1 MDEGRLRLLPE
12 PNRPFLPRFAGRFAP
27 SILIYLDDSFCVHPS
42 ILYLSPSLPP
52 SVPSS
57 HPFLLDRHIGDAP
70 EIAQVTRFEGGKTTR
85 PRQTDVRTDGRS
97 DGRREREI
105 WNDRRRSEVP
115 DEIESEAGTGEE
127 RRASLTAI
135 NDGPPLSIYRTG
147 RQSHSSIVRP
157 PDGWANI

>member
-1 MDEGRLRLLPE
+1 MT
-12 PNRPFLPRFAGRFAP
+12 
-27 SILIYLDDSFCVHPS
+27 
-42 ILYLSPSLPP
+42 LSASVRP
-52 SVPSS
+52 SVRPSSSRPPTLPSS
-57 HPFLLDRHIGDAP
+57 HPFLLNRCGDAP